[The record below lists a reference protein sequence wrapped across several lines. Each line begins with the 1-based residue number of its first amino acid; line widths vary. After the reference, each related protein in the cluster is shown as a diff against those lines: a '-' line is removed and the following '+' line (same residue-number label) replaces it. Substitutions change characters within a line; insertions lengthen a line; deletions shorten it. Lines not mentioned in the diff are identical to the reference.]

1 MLRDKDAYMKLFF
14 NPPEAEKLL
23 EATDLLPK
31 IGGSQVTTMV
41 KNPHMILQ
49 YVHALDKTFKRL
61 NLDGVEIRAVS
72 IASLNGRPFQLMIDP
87 SVNLVEA
94 SYGFFEVP
102 GWIIPL
108 EPDQRPG
115 LYPASKK
122 VRSDAINKVFQE
134 DAVPSL
140 KALPRKKFSKPFEE
154 LLKEVESKRETPR
167 NKKQAPQ
174 SEESL
179 ESALPGNERE

>member
-1 MLRDKDAYMKLFF
+1 MMLRDKDGYIKLFF

-23 EATDLLPK
+23 EATDQLPR

-49 YVHALDKTFKRL
+49 YVHALDETFRDL
-61 NLDGVEIRAVS
+61 NLDGVEIRAAS
-72 IASLNGRPFQLMIDP
+72 IVSLNGRPFQLMIDP
-87 SVNLVEA
+87 SVNLAEA

-108 EPDQRPG
+108 EPDQRTG

-122 VRSDAINKVFQE
+122 DRGEAINRVFE
-134 DAVPSL
+134 EEVVPIL
-140 KALPRKKFSKPFEE
+140 KAIPRTKFSKPFEE
-154 LLKEVESKRETPR
+154 LLKEVEAKRKTPR
-167 NKKQAPQ
+167 TEEEQ
-174 SEESL
+174 SLPEEAM
-179 ESALPGNERE
+179 ESAIPGNE